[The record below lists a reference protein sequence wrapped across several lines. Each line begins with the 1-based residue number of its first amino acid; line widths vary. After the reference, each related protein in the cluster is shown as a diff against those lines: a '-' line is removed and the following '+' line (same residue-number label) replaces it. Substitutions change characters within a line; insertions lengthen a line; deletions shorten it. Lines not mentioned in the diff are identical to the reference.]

1 MGRRGWGGGV
11 GEEGCGE
18 EGVGEEGGKEE
29 GASEGA
35 LRQSMALTCIFSSWA
50 SEGSSEATPPFAS
63 RSSRLMALREIAGD
77 ADSIT
82 SAAKSSTCE
91 IGAHRALREAST
103 GS

>member
-18 EGVGEEGGKEE
+18 EGGREE

-35 LRQSMALTCIFSSWA
+35 RRQSMALTCIFSSWA